1 MKKILI
7 VTNRLLHKGPRII
20 REIEALK
27 SHFEFYTIGLSK
39 PHITPIKHW
48 DRNLFEEPFM
58 GRLFR
63 KLKRKLTSNF
73 VEQTYIFTSKYNAFE
88 QVLIETNPDIILCH
102 EPFDLPYFVKL
113 KEKFGFKLVFNAHEY
128 FPLEF
133 DDKPGWTNTWQLYY
147 EDIYRKTLP
156 HVDLML
162 NVCESIREKCLTQF
176 EKDSLVIANA
186 STYREMI
193 PKPIG
198 SPIRIIHHGAAIE
211 SRKIDL
217 MIDVAKLLGS
227 GYTLDLM
234 LIPTEKSYYDKIVQL
249 ASTVTNVN
257 LLEPVP
263 FEEIVSKTNTYDI
276 GIFLLPPL
284 NYNYSIALPNKLY
297 EFIQG
302 RVAIAIGPSPE
313 MARVVSQFDLGIIS
327 KDFSA
332 TSLANEIKSCSAE
345 KLFQFKQNAHRAAK
359 AVSAE
364 YYAKLLLD
372 ACLKLMD
379 KS

>member
-1 MKKILI
+1 M
-7 VTNRLLHKGPRII
+7 
-20 REIEALK
+20 
-27 SHFEFYTIGLSK
+27 
-39 PHITPIKHW
+39 
-48 DRNLFEEPFM
+48 
-58 GRLFR
+58 
-63 KLKRKLTSNF
+63 
-73 VEQTYIFTSKYNAFE
+73 
-88 QVLIETNPDIILCH
+88 
-102 EPFDLPYFVKL
+102 
-113 KEKFGFKLVFNAHEY
+113 
-128 FPLEF
+128 
-133 DDKPGWTNTWQLYY
+133 TW
-147 EDIYRKTLP
+147 P
-156 HVDLML
+156 
-162 NVCESIREKCLTQF
+162 
-176 EKDSLVIANA
+176 
-186 STYREMI
+186 
-193 PKPIG
+193 
-198 SPIRIIHHGAAIE
+198 
-211 SRKIDL
+211 
-217 MIDVAKLLGS
+217 
-227 GYTLDLM
+227 
-234 LIPTEKSYYDKIVQL
+234 
-249 ASTVTNVN
+249 
-257 LLEPVP
+257 P

-345 KLFQFKQNAHRAAK
+345 KLFQFKQNAHKAAK